1 MDETIKGL
9 IADQGRTYGYDDPVR
24 SRDLNRWQKDL
35 ARLSWAQ
42 QKMGADLHYP
52 HVATFDNKFQAT
64 ASADKVSLDTGVK
77 FILAGVPFDTADLD
91 STDLEF
97 DIPDNSTRFLRVGLA
112 SDCGTAV
119 LDDPADSTNKNWVV
133 TRELKLSFSLVSG
146 TEEDAEGTGGGP
158 SSPESMRILKAVK
171 AEAGTS
177 PTITLYENSGHG
189 HVVPNLTAENVSF
202 DNTDADLPSDPAN
215 VQAAIEAAILSGY
228 TNVVPLT
235 SSGTFVQGTT
245 VPANVFNILIIA
257 QGAGAGGCAAGS
269 DTRPGGGAGA
279 TLLKWYTLS
288 SGQSITYT
296 IGAAGTG
303 GTSNGVGNDG
313 GSTIFGT
320 ICTAPGGSATT
331 QSARGHRGGAGG
343 VSTDGDI
350 NIPGEDGQSTS
361 YDRGGRGGNSM
372 LGRGGQPGAYVGA
385 TSPTDGD
392 DATGYGAA
400 GGGAAYNATLGAGD
414 GGDGTPGVILIL
426 YKS

>member
-1 MDETIKGL
+1 MATSD
-9 IADQGRTYGYDDPVR
+9 
-24 SRDLNRWQKDL
+24 NRL
-35 ARLSWAQ
+35 AYTT
-42 QKMGADLHYP
+42 GADT
-52 HVATFDNKFQAT
+52 VTIAGAQAF
-64 ASADKVSLDTGVK
+64 SVGGVR
-77 FILAGVPFDTADLD
+77 FNTSDLD
-91 STDLEF
+91 NLALT
-97 DIPDNSTRFLRVGLA
+97 IPDGFDGYVRVALA
-112 SDCGTAV
+112 SDCGEVVDPEDEPIERNLAV
-119 LDDPADSTNKNWVV
+119 T
-133 TRELKLSFSLVSG
+133 FSLVTGS
-146 TEEDAEGTGGGP
+146 ESDSEGTGGGP
-158 SSPESMRILKAVK
+158 SGPTSARLFHVTK
-171 AEAGTS
+171 GTGGTV
-177 PTITLYENSGHG
+177 PTVTAYANEGHG
-189 HVVPNLTAENVSF
+189 HVTPDLTAANVSF
-202 DNTDADLPSDPAN
+202 DNTDADLPGDPAN
-215 VQAAIEAAILSGY
+215 VQAAIEAAILIGY
-228 TNVVPLT
+228 TNVVTLT

-279 TLLKWYTLS
+279 ALLKWYTLS

-303 GTSNGVGNDG
+303 GTSDGVGNDG

-372 LGRGGQPGAYVGA
+372 LGRGGQPGAYIGA

-392 DATGYGAA
+392 DATGYGA
-400 GGGAAYNATLGAGD
+400 GGGGGAYNATLGAGD
-414 GGDGTPGVILIL
+414 GGDGSRGVILIL